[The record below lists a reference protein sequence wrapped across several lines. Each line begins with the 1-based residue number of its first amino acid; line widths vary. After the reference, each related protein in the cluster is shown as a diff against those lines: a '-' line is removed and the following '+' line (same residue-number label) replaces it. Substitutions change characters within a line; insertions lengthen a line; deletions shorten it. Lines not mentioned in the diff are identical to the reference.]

1 MIIHRKYTFPRHFP
15 VKLTQSET
23 LTKYWSISYGFCKRY
38 WKEWC
43 TLLRHMAI
51 AINQIE
57 RKRDII
63 DIPINNCALRARYGV
78 SNRTESKYISI
89 NQIDKISY
97 QWHHSSIKFHINDI
111 TMWSPF
117 KNRMPQ
123 NFTVAS
129 FGHPVSKS
137 WLIPRY
143 LDWSYSDLVL
153 HCFVSYH
160 DVDWLYFFLIAV
172 FLASTTRWLTSGGSS
187 SSSRSVLS
195 FTSLTSPQHP
205 ARCRHGRVDH
215 SPLGQVEWVVASSS
229 TMLVHHATFYV
240 EAAVYSCILEVFVL
254 SSMERYWRCAVG
266 RICSTSTTRC
276 YTRESKGLFRLLKFY
291 QEEKQLVHRKR
302 HVFFKLWVKCSRDI
316 MFLTHFPLQ
325 NLLSPCVLKM
335 SDQTKGGV

>member
-1 MIIHRKYTFPRHFP
+1 
-15 VKLTQSET
+15 
-23 LTKYWSISYGFCKRY
+23 
-38 WKEWC
+38 
-43 TLLRHMAI
+43 
-51 AINQIE
+51 
-57 RKRDII
+57 
-63 DIPINNCALRARYGV
+63 
-78 SNRTESKYISI
+78 
-89 NQIDKISY
+89 
-97 QWHHSSIKFHINDI
+97 
-111 TMWSPF
+111 MWSPF

-123 NFTVAS
+123 NLIVAS

-160 DVDWLYFFLIAV
+160 DVDWSYFFLIAV

-254 SSMERYWRCAVG
+254 SSMYGEVLKMCCWENLQYFNYPVLQEKA
-266 RICSTSTTRC
+266 
-276 YTRESKGLFRLLKFY
+276 KGFSDCWSFTKKKNSWFIG
-291 QEEKQLVHRKR
+291 KGMF
-302 HVFFKLWVKCSRDI
+302 FFKL
-316 MFLTHFPLQ
+316 
-325 NLLSPCVLKM
+325 
-335 SDQTKGGV
+335 